1 MFALILSL
9 VLLGLIVLVATYF
22 QRKNKTEKA
31 EISEIDIVVNEECCG
46 AHEVCEQ
53 DSLLNTENKIV
64 YFDDEELDVL
74 ANVSPSD
81 FSSEQI
87 KQLSEVFFTLKESD
101 VAGWLRSLQLRHI
114 QLPIELREEALMI
127 VSERRTSL

>member
-1 MFALILSL
+1 MLALILSL
-9 VLLGLIVLVATYF
+9 ISLGLILLVVTYF
-22 QRKNKTEKA
+22 QRKNTTEVP
-31 EISEIDIVVNEECCG
+31 EINIEVNEECCG

-53 DSLLNTENKIV
+53 DSLLSAENKII

-74 ANVSPSD
+74 ANISPTD

-87 KQLSEVFFTLKESD
+87 KQLSEVFFTLKESN
-101 VAGWLRSLQLRHI
+101 VAGWLRSLQLRNI

-127 VSERRTSL
+127 VSERRTGL

>member
-22 QRKNKTEKA
+22 QRKKNTEEA
-31 EISEIDIVVNEECCG
+31 EITEIDVVVNEECCG

-53 DSLLNTENKIV
+53 DSLLNTENKII

-74 ANVSPSD
+74 ANVSPTD

-127 VSERRTSL
+127 VSERRTSW

>member
-22 QRKNKTEKA
+22 QRKNKTEET
-31 EISEIDIVVNEECCG
+31 EINIVENEECCG

-53 DSLLNTENKIV
+53 DSLLNIKNEII

-74 ANVSPSD
+74 ANISPAD
-81 FSSEQI
+81 FSPEQI

-127 VSERRTSL
+127 VSERRTGL

>member
-1 MFALILSL
+1 MFALIISW

-22 QRKNKTEKA
+22 QRKNKTEEA
-31 EISEIDIVVNEECCG
+31 EITETDVVVNEECCG
-46 AHEVCEQ
+46 THEVCEQ
-53 DSLLNTENKIV
+53 DSLLNTENKII

-74 ANVSPSD
+74 ANVSPTD

>member
-22 QRKNKTEKA
+22 QRKNKTEET
-31 EISEIDIVVNEECCG
+31 EITEIDIVVNGECCG

-53 DSLLNTENKIV
+53 DSLLNRENKII
-64 YFDDEELDVL
+64 YFDDEELDAL
-74 ANVSPSD
+74 ANVSPTD